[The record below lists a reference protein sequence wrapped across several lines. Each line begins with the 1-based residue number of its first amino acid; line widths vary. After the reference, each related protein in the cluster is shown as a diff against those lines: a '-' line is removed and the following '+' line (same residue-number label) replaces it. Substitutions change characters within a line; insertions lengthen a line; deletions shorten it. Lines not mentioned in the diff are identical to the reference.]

1 MKLRKGKNEAEDCE
15 EGTNLIDVAALTA
28 ELVVDRD
35 LSDDDVDKILA
46 AAAERQKQ
54 KPLTVKELDNIID
67 VAKGGT
73 RTMTYAKT
81 PLPIKLFGV
90 AFVVAGLMATIPA
103 IILILAGVLA
113 AASPEVSRE
122 LTGTLNF
129 TTSTMVVACVSIF
142 SFIANAVISIIIGV
156 RLLKGRRAKAGA
168 LLWVAVALSVLGMI
182 CDVML
187 VGDEGVFSTIVSMV
201 VMVGF
206 SVYLNPAMEREE
218 KLRYGLY
225 HLDLETHAKN
235 GTLGLADAGRG
246 FIRLDFFNVFWTFVV
261 CSILG
266 LVVEDLFHIIVIEP
280 GVFQNRPGLLFGP
293 FSPIYGFGAVLMTT
307 ALNRFKDKNILLIF
321 AICTVIGGC
330 FEYFVSWFMEIGFGA
345 TAWDY
350 HDQWLG
356 WLFDGRTCPLYAAMF
371 GVLGVAWIKF
381 MLPGLLKLINLIPWN
396 RRLIITSICAV
407 LMVVNCV
414 MTLQAWDNWFSR
426 VSGHEPVSGI
436 EQFYA
441 DNFPNDYMQERFENI
456 DITPDKSA
464 RE

>member
-1 MKLRKGKNEAEDCE
+1 MSAHVSKAYKVFGILTIVFSTLLIPTMVLTLLALFAIMQEPDFTNLVTSQTTGLIIALLVCALVLLVQSFVLGVRLILDKRRRAATQLNAMIAVNTLLMVLFMMVFGFDRLLIVPFASLVFMVVMSSALDPALREERQLQRHLQALEDRSDAE
-15 EGTNLIDVAALTA
+15 EGTLG
-28 ELVVDRD
+28 RD
-35 LSDDDVDKILA
+35 KSG
-46 AAAERQKQ
+46 
-54 KPLTVKELDNIID
+54 
-67 VAKGGT
+67 KG
-73 RTMTYAKT
+73 Y
-81 PLPIKLFGV
+81 I
-90 AFVVAGLMATIPA
+90 
-103 IILILAGVLA
+103 
-113 AASPEVSRE
+113 
-122 LTGTLNF
+122 TLNF
-129 TTSTMVVACVSIF
+129 FNMFWIFVVACVLGDLIETVYVYCVSGG
-142 SFIANAVISIIIGV
+142 VIMNRTGM
-156 RLLKGRRAKAGA
+156 
-168 LLWVAVALSVLGMI
+168 LW
-182 CDVML
+182 
-187 VGDEGVFSTIVSMV
+187 
-201 VMVGF
+201 
-206 SVYLNPAMEREE
+206 
-218 KLRYGLY
+218 
-225 HLDLETHAKN
+225 
-235 GTLGLADAGRG
+235 
-246 FIRLDFFNVFWTFVV
+246 
-261 CSILG
+261 
-266 LVVEDLFHIIVIEP
+266 
-280 GVFQNRPGLLFGP
+280 GP

-426 VSGHEPVSGI
+426 VSGHEPVSSI